1 MWSSASSTSLSL
13 LKNSC
18 NTASASSWSQL
29 LFTGRALSAGVVSS
43 SQKFTNPYNNNK
55 TPVRPSSTW
64 KKNYI
69 NKSFTNEFDSKKLFS
84 SSSELKANNMEK
96 FTLANKYKGLDYN
109 VW

>member
-18 NTASASSWSQL
+18 NTASSSTSSQL

-43 SQKFTNPYNNNK
+43 SQKYNSYNNNK